1 MNFTEFEKIFF
12 DAEKAYE
19 EKFGEP
25 PSFQGWNRHTSENL
39 QAMDKAI
46 RTNTPLIYKDL
57 SEGGKKIIFT

>member
-1 MNFTEFEKIFF
+1 MDTETLYKIF
-12 DAEKAYE
+12 DEAELAYT

-25 PSFQGWNRHTSENL
+25 PSFHGWNRHTSENL